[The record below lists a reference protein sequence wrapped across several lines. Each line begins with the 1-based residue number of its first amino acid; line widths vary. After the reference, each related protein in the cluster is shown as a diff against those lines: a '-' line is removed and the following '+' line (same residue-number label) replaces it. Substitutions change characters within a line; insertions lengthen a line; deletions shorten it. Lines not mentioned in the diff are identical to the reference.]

1 MTFFFGVLKRLFGEE
16 VNKEY
21 LIDFLNALLEDEQ
34 GRIVELTYQNT
45 EQLGM
50 NADQR
55 NVIYESIQKVVF
67 GRIFCVFAGFGCV

>member
-55 NVIYESIQKVVF
+55 NVIYESIQK
-67 GRIFCVFAGFGCV
+67 